1 MCCLL
6 FQVSNMFEPNLF
18 VLFVLAAV
26 TTDIPE
32 KDKKHFKYQR
42 TRCTHAEI
50 SNSNTLHLMAYAT

>member
-1 MCCLL
+1 
-6 FQVSNMFEPNLF
+6 MFEPNLF